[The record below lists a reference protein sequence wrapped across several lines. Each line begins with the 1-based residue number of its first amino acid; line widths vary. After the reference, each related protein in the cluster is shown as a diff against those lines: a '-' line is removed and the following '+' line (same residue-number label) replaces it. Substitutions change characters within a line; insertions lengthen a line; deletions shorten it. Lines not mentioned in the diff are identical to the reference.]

1 MNKEYIEL
9 EKLFFKNLENFKQ
22 GAIDCFSQ
30 NELNQSDNDYYNQGV
45 ALAKEMIN
53 LEKSKE

>member
-1 MNKEYIEL
+1 MNKEYIKL
-9 EKLFFKNLENFKQ
+9 EKLFLKNLEDFKQ

-30 NELNQSDNDYYNQGV
+30 NELNQSDNDYYNQGI

-53 LEKSKE
+53 LEK